1 MAEMLNFSREESENL
16 KKFLQNFP
24 KKETKTQYEEMRV
37 EIDGITVTLY
47 STGKIILQGKDSKK
61 VKEMIL
67 EFMAE
72 EDEDLIFGIDE
83 TGRGENTGPFV
94 IAGVLGKNSD
104 FRELRDSKKIA
115 NIATKLE
122 IVKEKC
128 VFALIESCSAVE
140 VDALRKHG
148 ETMNSIEAKIVNEM
162 TEICLKRYP
171 KARIMMDGA
180 ALKGVS
186 KKVEFI
192 VKGDDKVPVIGAAS
206 VLARNARDISEDKE
220 VRKSWKNSD

>member
-1 MAEMLNFSREESENL
+1 MPEMLNFSRKEKENL
-16 KKFLQNFP
+16 KKLFQNFP

-37 EIDGITVTLY
+37 EIEGVSVTLY
-47 STGKIILQGKDSKK
+47 NTGKIVIQGKESDK

-72 EDEDLIFGIDE
+72 KDEDLIFGIDE
-83 TGRGENTGPFV
+83 TGRGENSGPFV

-115 NIATKLE
+115 DIAKKVR

-128 VFALIESCSAVE
+128 IFALI
-140 VDALRKHG
+140 DATPAAQIDFLRETG

-171 KARIMMDGA
+171 KARIMMDGE

-186 KKVEFI
+186 GKVKFI

-206 VLARNARDISEDKE
+206 VLAKWVREHSEDKGE
-220 VRKSWKNSD
+220 RRSWGKKN